1 MSGHAKPLSPGLA
14 APRAVGRLI
23 FPGLLAVLAVVLIWA
38 VDPGRISWPA
48 CALYRITGL
57 HCPGCGATRA
67 THQLLHGE
75 LIPALR
81 YNGLWVLA
89 LPVAVYA
96 VGSEVRRFTRGR
108 PLPGDLV
115 RNRWFWVGAVAV
127 ALLFG
132 LLRNVPVYPFML
144 LAPPG

>member
-1 MSGHAKPLSPGLA
+1 MSRHAKPWLPVRVAPGSL
-14 APRAVGRLI
+14 GRGILL
-23 FPGLLAVLAVVLIWA
+23 GLLAVAAVVLIWLL
-38 VDPGRISWPA
+38 DPRQSAWPM

-75 LIPALR
+75 LVSALR
-81 YNGLWVLA
+81 YNAFWVLA
-89 LPVAVYA
+89 LPVAFYA
-96 VGSEVRRFTRGR
+96 AVSETRRLTKGR

-115 RNRWFWVGAVAV
+115 RNRWFWVGLISV

-132 LLRNVPVYPFML
+132 VLRNVPVYPFVL